1 MLAKM
6 HSLGPFKLS
15 CQVHCPARPMEMA
28 EFEVSKHIG
37 LILSTY
43 VAIAALMTNSSSKLT
58 DWFLQRLLSLVGGG
72 VAIKC

>member
-6 HSLGPFKLS
+6 HRLDLFKFS

-28 EFEVSKHIG
+28 EFEVSKHVE
-37 LILSTY
+37 LIVS
-43 VAIAALMTNSSSKLT
+43 IAARMTNSSSKLT

-72 VAIKC
+72 VAIKF